1 MTPGHEF
8 FVPWDIPVW
17 GVVEDTHIH
26 VDNHLNFIFH
36 VARGSLMAVAAYP
49 VRDQFAFVD
58 KRAGGLVLLH
68 GHVKFF
74 AGESYATAMGSNGFS
89 FPPGDAGVPVS
100 FPWGAALTIFVW
112 CFVSALATFLA
123 IAAFYVYRIQPQQ
136 HLRAKA
142 AEKID

>member
-1 MTPGHEF
+1 MTPGHDF
-8 FVPWDIPVW
+8 FVPFDLPIW

-58 KRAGGLVLLH
+58 KNVGGLVMLH

-74 AGESYATAMGSNGFS
+74 AGESYSTAMGANGFS
-89 FPPGDAGVPVS
+89 FLPNDPNAPVG

-112 CFVSALATFLA
+112 SFVSALVTVLTILA
-123 IAAFYVYRIQPQQ
+123 VYFYRIKPQQ
-136 HLRAKA
+136 LLRAKA